1 MRDGLEMDIKRLC
14 VYCGSNSGT
23 LPEYKAEAGKLGR
36 LMVKNGIELV
46 YGGGNVGLMGHIADT
61 VLNAGGKV
69 NGVIPKALMEKE
81 VGHMGLTNLILV
93 DSMHERKAKMAE
105 LSDGFIAM
113 PGGFGT
119 FEEIFEVLTWAQ
131 LGMHSKPCALLNV
144 EGYYAKLAE
153 FLDQSMEHKFVKKE
167 NREMLMIEED
177 PELLLEKMKIY
188 KAPSVQKWIKAETT

>member
-1 MRDGLEMDIKRLC
+1 MDIKRLC

-23 LPEYKAEAGKLGR
+23 LPEYKVGAEKLGH
-36 LMVKNGIELV
+36 LLVKNGIELV

-69 NGVIPKALMEKE
+69 NGVIPKFLMEKE
-81 VGHMGLTNLILV
+81 VGHMEVTNLILV

-131 LGMHSKPCALLNV
+131 LGMHSKPCALLNIK
-144 EGYYAKLAE
+144 GYYAKLAE
-153 FLDQSMEHKFVKKE
+153 FLDQAMDRQFVKKE
-167 NREMLMIEED
+167 NREMLLMEED
-177 PELLLEKMKIY
+177 PEILIEKMKIY
-188 KAPSVQKWIKAETT
+188 KAPYVQKWIKPETT